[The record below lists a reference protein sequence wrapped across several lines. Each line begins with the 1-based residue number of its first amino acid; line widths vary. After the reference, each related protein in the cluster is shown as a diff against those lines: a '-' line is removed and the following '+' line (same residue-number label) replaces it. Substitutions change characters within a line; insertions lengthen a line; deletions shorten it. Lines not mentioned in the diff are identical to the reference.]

1 MSKSAQY
8 YEIEHVRLARKLMS
22 HYKILE
28 AKRLRKIEN
37 EGNYY
42 IKRKKF
48 SQKKNKY
55 KAIVII
61 SIRKKS
67 LKYNDR
73 GQLKISLWPKRDLEG
88 NKVYDEN
95 GIVVKVER
103 YDIIALTRLF
113 IAANSLGED
122 VFYNFL
128 SIYDV
133 KKIMDNVIADYFG
146 DLKAFFERKEL

>member
-1 MSKSAQY
+1 MSKLRQY
-8 YEIEHVRLARKLMS
+8 YEIEHVRLARKMME
-22 HYKILE
+22 HYKVLE
-28 AKRLRKIEN
+28 ARKLRKIEN

-42 IKRKKF
+42 IKKKKI

-55 KAIVII
+55 KAIVIV

-73 GQLKISLWPKRDLEG
+73 GQLKIRLWPRKDKDG
-88 NKVYDEN
+88 NKIYDEK

-103 YDIIALTRLF
+103 YDIIALTRLL
-113 IAANSLGED
+113 IAANSLGDET
-122 VFYNFL
+122 FYNFL

-133 KKIMDNVIADYFG
+133 KKIMDNVLEDYFG
-146 DLKAFFERKEL
+146 DLKAFLERKEI